1 MADILTRIEAYKRE
15 EIAAA
20 KRARPLGEVEQ
31 AAKAADPPRGFLR
44 AIKRRLGRGD
54 YALIAEIKK
63 ASPSRGLIRAD
74 FDPPALARAYEAGG
88 AACLSVLTDGPSF
101 QGSPKFLVAA
111 RAATDLP
118 VLRKDFMYE
127 PYQVAEARAMGADCI
142 LIIMA
147 ALDDGAAAEIEAAAF
162 AYGMDVLIEVHDAA
176 ELARALKLKS
186 PLVGINNRDLK
197 TFVTALEV
205 AERLAPQVPDDR
217 VVVGESGIFTPD
229 DLARLAKVG
238 ISTFLVGESLM
249 RQADVAAA
257 TRALIE
263 HKAAPTRAT
272 G

>member
-1 MADILTRIEAYKRE
+1 MADILTRIEGYKRE

-31 AAKAADPPRGFLR
+31 AAQAADPPRGFLR
-44 AIKRRLGRGD
+44 AIERRLGRGD

-74 FDPPALARAYEAGG
+74 FEPPALARAYEAGG
-88 AACLSVLTDGPSF
+88 AACLSVLTDAPSF
-101 QGSPKFLVAA
+101 QGSAEHLVAA
-111 RAATDLP
+111 RAATALP

-162 AYGMDVLIEVHDAA
+162 AYGMDVLLEVHDAA
-176 ELARALKLKS
+176 ELERALRLKS

-217 VVVGESGIFTPD
+217 VAVGESGIFTPS
-229 DLARLAKVG
+229 DLARLATVG

-249 RQADVAAA
+249 RQADVTAA

-263 HKAAPTRAT
+263 RKAAPTRAT